1 MDDFL
6 PRGVSFVGLFV
17 MMGIAWALGENR
29 RRVNLRT
36 VAAGLA
42 LQLVFALLVLKTWY
56 GQRFFEGAEAAFN
69 ALLAASNEGARFL
82 FGNLVS
88 PIYELKG
95 SGADHS
101 HIVVFG
107 AVVAFQVLPI
117 VIFFSAF
124 AGVLYHLGVTQAV
137 VRAMA
142 RIMQKAMNTSGAESL
157 AVALFVFLGIEATTA
172 IIEYIRRM
180 TRSELFTLMTGF
192 MATIAGSVMGAY
204 VSFGVSAGHL
214 LAASV
219 ISAPAAIVIAKIMI
233 PEMEVPLTRGRVTF
247 RPPREAV
254 NVIDAAARGAGAG
267 LGLALNI
274 GAMLIAFI
282 GLIAL
287 INLILGA
294 ATDPKW
300 VWGWGG
306 VQFSFSEKITL
317 ERIFGYAFAPLA
329 WTMGATSWSDALAVG
344 QLLGTRLVINEFVA
358 YDQMMKVLVPQG
370 LISPRGV
377 TIATYALCGFA
388 NFGSVAILIGGLAAI
403 DPERK
408 ALIARLAVRAV
419 ISGLLACFM
428 TACYAGMLV

>member
-1 MDDFL
+1 
-6 PRGVSFVGLFV
+6 
-17 MMGIAWALGENR
+17 
-29 RRVNLRT
+29 
-36 VAAGLA
+36 
-42 LQLVFALLVLKTWY
+42 
-56 GQRFFEGAEAAFN
+56 
-69 ALLAASNEGARFL
+69 
-82 FGNLVS
+82 
-88 PIYELKG
+88 
-95 SGADHS
+95 
-101 HIVVFG
+101 
-107 AVVAFQVLPI
+107 
-117 VIFFSAF
+117 
-124 AGVLYHLGVTQAV
+124 
-137 VRAMA
+137 
-142 RIMQKAMNTSGAESL
+142 
-157 AVALFVFLGIEATTA
+157 
-172 IIEYIRRM
+172 
-180 TRSELFTLMTGF
+180 

-219 ISAPAAIVIAKIMI
+219 MSAPAAIVIAKIMI
-233 PEMEVPLTRGRVTF
+233 PEIEEPLTRGKVTF
-247 RPPREAV
+247 KPPREAV

-294 ATDPKW
+294 GSDLLIGRQYLAEP
-300 VWGWGG
+300 
-306 VQFSFSEKITL
+306 ITL
-317 ERIFGYAFAPLA
+317 QRIFGYAFAPLA
-329 WTMGATSWSDALAVG
+329 WIMGATSWSDALAVG
-344 QLLGTRLVINEFVA
+344 QLLGTRLVMNEFVA

-388 NFGSVAILIGGLAAI
+388 NFGSVAILIGGLGAI
-403 DPERK
+403 DPDRK

>member
-1 MDDFL
+1 MDDLL
-6 PRGVSFVGLFV
+6 PRVVSFGGLFV

-29 RRVNLRT
+29 RKVNLRT
-36 VAAGLA
+36 VVAGLA
-42 LQLVFALLVLKTWY
+42 LQLIFALLVLKTWY
-56 GQRFFEGAEAAFN
+56 GARFFEGAEAAFS
-69 ALLAASNEGARFL
+69 ALLAASNEGAKFL

-95 SGADHS
+95 DGGGPS

-124 AGVLYHLGVTQAV
+124 AGVLYYLGITQV
-137 VRAMA
+137 IVRAMA
-142 RIMQKAMNTSGAESL
+142 RVMQKAMNTSGAESL

-219 ISAPAAIVIAKIMI
+219 MSAPAAIVIAKIMI
-233 PEMEVPLTRGRVTF
+233 PEMEAPLTRGRVSF
-247 RPPREAV
+247 QPPREAV

-267 LGLALNI
+267 LWLALNI

-287 INLILGA
+287 VNIILGA
-294 ATDPKW
+294 GSDVLIDRQWLA
-300 VWGWGG
+300 
-306 VQFSFSEKITL
+306 EKVTL
-317 ERIFGYAFAPLA
+317 QRLFGYAFAPLA

-377 TIATYALCGFA
+377 VIATYALCGFA
-388 NFGSVAILIGGLAAI
+388 NFGSVAILIGGLGAI
-403 DPERK
+403 DPARK
-408 ALIARLAVRAV
+408 ALIAPLAVRAV
-419 ISGLLACFM
+419 IAGLLASFM

>member
-1 MDDFL
+1 MEDGW
-6 PRGVSFVGLFV
+6 PRFVSFIGLFV
-17 MMGIAWALGENR
+17 MMGIAWAFGENR

-36 VAAGLA
+36 VVAGLV
-42 LQLVFALLVLKTWY
+42 LQLVFALLVLGTAQGAW
-56 GQRFFEGAEAAFN
+56 FFELAERGFN
-69 ALLAASNEGARFL
+69 ALLAASNEGAKFL

-95 SGADHS
+95 DGAEHS

-157 AVALFVFLGIEATTA
+157 ACALFVFLGIEATTA

-204 VSFGVSAGHL
+204 VSFGVSAGHM

-219 ISAPAAIVIAKIMI
+219 MSAPAAIVIAKIMI
-233 PEMEVPLTRGRVTF
+233 PEIEAPLTRGKVSF
-247 RPPREAV
+247 QPPREAV

-267 LGLALNI
+267 LWLALNI
-274 GAMLIAFI
+274 GAMLIAFV

-287 INLILGA
+287 ANIILGA
-294 ATDPKW
+294 GSDVLIGHQMLA
-300 VWGWGG
+300 
-306 VQFSFSEKITL
+306 EKITL
-317 ERIFGYAFAPLA
+317 QRIFGYAFSPLA
-329 WTMGATSWSDALAVG
+329 WVMGATSWSDAQAVG
-344 QLLGTRLVINEFVA
+344 QLLGTLEVAARLVQLHLRVAELHFVA
-358 YDQMMKVLVPQG
+358 ADDRLLHGHVRL
-370 LISPRGV
+370 
-377 TIATYALCGFA
+377 
-388 NFGSVAILIGGLAAI
+388 GGLHPA
-403 DPERK
+403 PERGRIDHGQELPFLHP
-408 ALIARLAVRAV
+408 AIEIHVDLRELA
-419 ISGLLACFM
+419 GDL
-428 TACYAGMLV
+428 

>member
-1 MDDFL
+1 MNDCL
-6 PRGVSFVGLFV
+6 PRLVSFAGLFV
-17 MMGIAWALGENR
+17 MMGIAWVLGENR
-29 RRVNLRT
+29 RRINLRT
-36 VAAGLA
+36 VVAGLA
-42 LQLVFALLVLKTWY
+42 LQLVFALLVLKT
-56 GQRFFEGAEAAFN
+56 GPGARFFEGAETVFN

-95 SGADHS
+95 EGAEHS

-157 AVALFVFLGIEATTA
+157 ACALFVFLGIEATTA

-219 ISAPAAIVIAKIMI
+219 MSAPAAIVIAKIMI
-233 PEMEVPLTRGRVTF
+233 PETEVPLTRGRVTF
-247 RPPREAV
+247 QPPREAV

-287 INLILGA
+287 VNIILGA
-294 ATDPKW
+294 GSDVLIDRQWLA
-300 VWGWGG
+300 
-306 VQFSFSEKITL
+306 EKVTL
-317 ERIFGYAFAPLA
+317 QRLFGYAFAPLA

-377 TIATYALCGFA
+377 VIATYALCGFA
-388 NFGSVAILIGGLAAI
+388 NFGSVAILIGGLGAI
-403 DPERK
+403 DPARK
-408 ALIARLAVRAV
+408 ALIAPLAVRAV
-419 ISGLLACFM
+419 IAGLLASFM

>member
-1 MDDFL
+1 MDDL
-6 PRGVSFVGLFV
+6 VPRGVSFVGLFV

-29 RRVNLRT
+29 RKVNLRT
-36 VAAGLA
+36 VVAGLA

-56 GQRFFEGAEAAFN
+56 GERFFAGAETAFN
-69 ALLAASNEGARFL
+69 ALLEASNEGAKFL

-88 PIYELKG
+88 PIYKIEG
-95 SGADHS
+95 GGADHS

-137 VRAMA
+137 VRVMA
-142 RIMQKAMNTSGAESL
+142 RIMQKAMGTSGAESL
-157 AVALFVFLGIEATTA
+157 ACALFVFLGIEATTA

-219 ISAPAAIVIAKIMI
+219 MSAPAAIVIAKIMI
-233 PEMEVPLTRGRVTF
+233 PEVEEPLTRGRVTF
-247 RPPREAV
+247 KPPREAV

-274 GAMLIAFI
+274 GAMLIAFV

-287 INLILGA
+287 VNILLGA
-294 ATDPKW
+294 GSDLLVGRQVLAEP
-300 VWGWGG
+300 
-306 VQFSFSEKITL
+306 ITL
-317 ERIFGYAFAPLA
+317 QRILGYAFAPLA
-329 WTMGATSWSDALAVG
+329 WMMGATSWTDALAVG
-344 QLLGTRLVINEFVA
+344 QLLGTRVVINEFVA
-358 YDQMMKVLVPQG
+358 YDQMMRVLVPQG

-377 TIATYALCGFA
+377 AIATYALCGFA
-388 NFGSVAILIGGLAAI
+388 NFGSVAILIGGLGAI

-419 ISGLLACFM
+419 VSGLLACFM

>member
-1 MDDFL
+1 MDDLL
-6 PRGVSFVGLFV
+6 PRVVSFVGLFV

-36 VAAGLA
+36 VVAGLV

-56 GQRFFEGAEAAFN
+56 GARFFEGAEAAFN
-69 ALLAASNEGARFL
+69 ALLSASNEGAKFL
-82 FGNLVS
+82 FGNLVG
-88 PIYELKG
+88 PIYEIEGTGLE
-95 SGADHS
+95 HS
-101 HIVVFG
+101 PVVVFG

-180 TRSELFTLMTGF
+180 TRSELFTLMTAF

-219 ISAPAAIVIAKIMI
+219 MSAPAAIVIAKIMI
-233 PEMEVPLTRGRVTF
+233 PEIEEPLTRGRVAF
-247 RPPREAV
+247 KPPREAV

-287 INLILGA
+287 VNILLGA
-294 ATDPKW
+294 GSDLLVGRQAPA
-300 VWGWGG
+300 
-306 VQFSFSEKITL
+306 EPITL
-317 ERIFGYAFAPLA
+317 QRIFGYAFAPLA
-329 WTMGATSWSDALAVG
+329 WVMGATSWPDALAVG
-344 QLLGTRLVINEFVA
+344 QLLGTRVVINEFVA

-377 TIATYALCGFA
+377 VIATYALCGFA
-388 NFGSVAILIGGLAAI
+388 NFGSVAILIGGLGAI
-403 DPERK
+403 DPDRK
-408 ALIARLAVRAV
+408 ALIARLSVRAV

>member
-1 MDDFL
+1 MDDLL
-6 PRGVSFVGLFV
+6 PRVVSFGGLFV

-29 RRVNLRT
+29 RKVNLRT
-36 VAAGLA
+36 VVAGLA

-56 GQRFFEGAEAAFN
+56 GERFFAGAETAFN
-69 ALLAASNEGARFL
+69 ALLEASNEGAKFL
-82 FGNLVS
+82 FGSLVS
-88 PIYELKG
+88 PIYKIEG
-95 SGADHS
+95 GGADHS
-101 HIVVFG
+101 HIVAFG
-107 AVVAFQVLPI
+107 AVVAFQVLPV

-137 VRAMA
+137 VRVMA
-142 RIMQKAMNTSGAESL
+142 RIMQKAMGTSGAESL

-192 MATIAGSVMGAY
+192 MATVAGSVMGAY

-219 ISAPAAIVIAKIMI
+219 MSAPAAIVIAKIMI
-233 PEMEVPLTRGRVTF
+233 PEIEEPLTRGRVAF
-247 RPPREAV
+247 KPPREAV

-274 GAMLIAFI
+274 GAMLIAFV

-287 INLILGA
+287 INLMLGA
-294 ATDPKW
+294 GSDLLVGRQVLAEP
-300 VWGWGG
+300 
-306 VQFSFSEKITL
+306 ITL
-317 ERIFGYAFAPLA
+317 QRILGYAFAPLA
-329 WTMGATSWSDALAVG
+329 WMMGATSWSDALAVG
-344 QLLGTRLVINEFVA
+344 QLLGTRLVMNEFVA

-377 TIATYALCGFA
+377 VIATYALCGFA
-388 NFGSVAILIGGLAAI
+388 NFGSVAILIGGLGAI
-403 DPERK
+403 DPDRK

-419 ISGLLACFM
+419 VSGLLACFM
-428 TACYAGMLV
+428 TACYAGMMV